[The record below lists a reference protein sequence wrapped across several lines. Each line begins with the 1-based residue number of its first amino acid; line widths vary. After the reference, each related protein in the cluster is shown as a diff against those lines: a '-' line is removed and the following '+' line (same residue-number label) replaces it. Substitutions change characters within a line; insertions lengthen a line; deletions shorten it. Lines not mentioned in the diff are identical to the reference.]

1 VKLIYIDVET
11 TGIAFPQSGLIQ
23 LAGAIEIE
31 GQKPETF
38 QYHVRPFP
46 DDTIDD
52 EALAINGITREVMA
66 EYPSPRTVYNK
77 FINLLENYVDRYDRA
92 DKFHF
97 IGYNAIFDSEH
108 LRAWFEKNGDQYF
121 GSWFYFP
128 PIDVMGMAAVHL
140 MERRAGMKDFKLLT
154 VAREL
159 GLKVDEGKMHDARYD
174 VEVTREMFKI
184 LGDKERRA

>member
-1 VKLIYIDVET
+1 MKLIYIDVET

-31 GQKPETF
+31 GEKPQTF
-38 QYHVRPFP
+38 QYRIQPFP
-46 DDTIDD
+46 NDIIDE
-52 EALAINGITREVMA
+52 EALSINGITREAMA

-77 FINLLENYVDRYDRA
+77 FINLLEKYVDRYDRA

-97 IGYNAIFDSEH
+97 IGYNAIFDSNH
-108 LRAWFEKNGDQYF
+108 LRTWFEKNGDQYF

-140 MERRAGMKDFKLLT
+140 MSRRAGMKDFKLLT

-159 GLKVDEGKMHDARYD
+159 GLKVDEAKAHDARYD
-174 VEVTREMFKI
+174 VEVTRAMFKI
-184 LGDKERRA
+184 SCGKNSG